1 MFGNLSKTLIKAPHY
16 FNNNVETEPNQ
27 FSKVSRINLLDTYS
41 KLRKVNSR
49 NNNNRYFKEK
59 DFVEKN
65 LRLDLNYNNNFRK
78 EVTPQ
83 VRTKPCVSFEEFIFG
98 KPNISNN
105 NSKIQT
111 KKSLYKTN
119 KSNISRYTNKSNVT
133 KSFDSKISDF
143 SNKKEKFKNYLDK
156 KLMPKNAIE
165 EFNGQVKSN
174 IDNLKE
180 KILYNSLNFK
190 KYDNN
195 NIENDKKSRI
205 ESLKEYINKNT
216 VVEAPVK
223 LKFPEIYIKS
233 NDTLYREAMDNKI
246 NSLSM
251 ISPKVK
257 EQLKNKNRVF
267 VSVKDFYRYNN
278 SYYMYKQNPFYE
290 SVKYIEENNMKEMI

>member
-156 KLMPKNAIE
+156 KIMPKNAIE

-223 LKFPEIYIKS
+223 IKFPEIYIKS

-257 EQLKNKNRVF
+257 EQLKSKNRVF
-267 VSVKDFYRYNN
+267 ASVRDFYRYNN
-278 SYYMYKQNPFYE
+278 SYYMYKKNPFYE
-290 SVKYIEENNMKEMI
+290 SVKYIEENNKK